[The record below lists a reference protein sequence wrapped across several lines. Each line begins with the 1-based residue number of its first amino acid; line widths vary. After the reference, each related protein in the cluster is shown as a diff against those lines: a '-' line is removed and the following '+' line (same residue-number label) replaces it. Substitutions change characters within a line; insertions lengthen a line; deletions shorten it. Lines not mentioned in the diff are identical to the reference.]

1 MLNSF
6 LSNCMPFSPVKMQYC
21 STTVWL
27 KILSCRLDHSVRIA
41 VQLLLCS
48 FCFCLVFLFFC
59 FSSFR
64 FNLWAKSWMRPFI
77 WKKTSN
83 IFFFPFVL
91 LIISLLVSTFHY
103 VKNISF
109 CESIHFPFCIVRIEN
124 KKVQIPLGSET
135 FFFSKSK
142 CPESSKTLQD

>member
-6 LSNCMPFSPVKMQYC
+6 LSNCMLFSPVKMQYC
-21 STTVWL
+21 STTARL

-48 FCFCLVFLFFC
+48 FCFCFVFFSFW
-59 FSSFR
+59 FSSVR
-64 FNLWAKSWMRPFI
+64 FNLWAKSWMCPFI
-77 WKKTSN
+77 QTSN

-109 CESIHFPFCIVRIEN
+109 CEFIHFPYCIVRIEN
-124 KKVQIPLGSET
+124 KKVQIPPRLKT
-135 FFFSKSK
+135 FFSKSK
-142 CPESSKTLQD
+142 CPQSSKTLQD